1 MRLTRKDFEAIA
13 AYLKQ
18 ARQDV
23 CDTELDVLFA
33 ELPAHASLMMKL
45 ELWAMDVL
53 AHALAG
59 VFDAQVPRFNRHKFF
74 EAASVEAEPAT
85 YKIEQAISA
94 AKREAQG
101 QAEAAPADIPIS
113 GPVGNRLPAVPDRLF
128 VSSTTAN
135 SRHLG
140 EDAQQMLERMR
151 TAFTREE
158 LNALFPTYPFPAT
171 QLVDV
176 GDLADT
182 SRTTLPRYRSPDPNE
197 GRLAELDEA
206 MRPPRVD
213 PF

>member
-1 MRLTRKDFEAIA
+1 MSLTRKDYEAIA
-13 AYLKQ
+13 GAILA
-18 ARQDV
+18 ARAEV
-23 CDTELDVLFA
+23 EEVETSLLFRD
-33 ELPAHASLMMKL
+33 LPDHASLLMQL
-45 ELWAMDVL
+45 EQWAI
-53 AHALAG
+53 
-59 VFDAQVPRFNRHKFF
+59 DAVASSIAYMFGAASPRFRRVTFLD
-74 EAASVEAEPAT
+74 AAGHRGDRWDAVSRAVE
-85 YKIEQAISA
+85 A